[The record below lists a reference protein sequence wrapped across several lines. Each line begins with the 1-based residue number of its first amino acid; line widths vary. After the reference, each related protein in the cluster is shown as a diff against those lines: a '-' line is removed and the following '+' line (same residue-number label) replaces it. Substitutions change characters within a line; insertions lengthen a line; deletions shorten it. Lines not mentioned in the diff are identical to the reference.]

1 LRDFRGASRFQ
12 SLRGTRGKAP
22 WTQRRATPQQQEAER
37 LRPAGVGSRVSAILA
52 AAERA
57 AEELKTEAK
66 REVSELL
73 GRAESDAAARISEL
87 TAEAERT
94 RGDADDYASDVRLAV
109 DAYASQHRRE
119 AEEEGRRAV
128 AEAEEQSRAMRET
141 AEDMARQ
148 IDGDA
153 RRKVEELRQEIKL
166 LEDRRERAF
175 QSLRDVAAQLED
187 VLLRPRV
194 GERADRVESRELRS
208 ALDERA

>member
-1 LRDFRGASRFQ
+1 MDTETGDTAQ
-12 SLRGTRGKAP
+12 D
-22 WTQRRATPQQQEAER
+22 QQDER
-37 LRPAGVGSRVSAILA
+37 LRPADVGSRVSAILA

-57 AEELKTEAK
+57 AEELRTEAK
-66 REVSELL
+66 REVTVLL
-73 GRAESDAAARISEL
+73 GRAESDAAGRISEL

-128 AEAEEQSRAMRET
+128 AEAEEQARAMRET

-153 RRKVEELRQEIKL
+153 RRRVDELRQEIKV

-194 GERADRVESRELRS
+194 GEPAEHVDSLELRS
-208 ALDERA
+208 ALDDRA

>member
-1 LRDFRGASRFQ
+1 MDTETSDTAQ
-12 SLRGTRGKAP
+12 H
-22 WTQRRATPQQQEAER
+22 QEGER
-37 LRPAGVGSRVSAILA
+37 LRPADVGSRVSAILA

-57 AEELKTEAK
+57 AEDLRTEAK

-73 GRAESDAAARISEL
+73 GRTESAAAARINEL

-94 RGDADDYASDVRLAV
+94 HGDADEYASDVRLAV
-109 DAYASQHRRE
+109 DTYASQHRRE
-119 AEEEGRRAV
+119 AEEEGRRTV
-128 AEAEEQSRAMRET
+128 AEAEEQARAMRET

-148 IDGDA
+148 IDDDV
-153 RRKVEELRQEIKL
+153 RRRVDELRQEIKI

-194 GERADRVESRELRS
+194 GEPADQVESRELRS

>member
-1 LRDFRGASRFQ
+1 MDKETSDTAEHRED
-12 SLRGTRGKAP
+12 
-22 WTQRRATPQQQEAER
+22 ER
-37 LRPAGVGSRVSAILA
+37 LRPADVGSRVSAILA

-57 AEELKTEAK
+57 AEELRTEAK

-73 GRAESDAAARISEL
+73 GRVESDAGARITEL

-94 RGDADDYASDVRLAV
+94 RSDADDYASDVRLAV
-109 DAYASQHRRE
+109 DAYASERRRE

-128 AEAEEQSRAMRET
+128 AEAEEQARAMRET

-153 RRKVEELRQEIKL
+153 HRRVDELRQETTL

-194 GERADRVESRELRS
+194 GEPADHGESRELRS
-208 ALDERA
+208 ALDDRA

>member
-1 LRDFRGASRFQ
+1 MGTETRDTAEHQEDERF
-12 SLRGTRGKAP
+12 
-22 WTQRRATPQQQEAER
+22 
-37 LRPAGVGSRVSAILA
+37 RPADVGSRVSAILA

-57 AEELKTEAK
+57 AEELRTEAK

-73 GRAESDAAARISEL
+73 GRVESDAGARITEL

-94 RGDADDYASDVRLAV
+94 RSDADDYASDVRLAV
-109 DAYASQHRRE
+109 DGYASERRRE

-128 AEAEEQSRAMRET
+128 AEAEEQARAMRET

-148 IDGDA
+148 IDSDA
-153 RRKVEELRQEIKL
+153 HRKVDELRQEITL

-194 GERADRVESRELRS
+194 GEPADHAESRELRS
-208 ALDERA
+208 ALDDRA

>member
-1 LRDFRGASRFQ
+1 MDTDTSDTAQ
-12 SLRGTRGKAP
+12 H
-22 WTQRRATPQQQEAER
+22 QEDER
-37 LRPAGVGSRVSAILA
+37 LRPADVGSRVSAILA

-57 AEELKTEAK
+57 SEELRAEAN

-109 DAYASQHRRE
+109 DSYASQHRRE

-128 AEAEEQSRAMRET
+128 ADAEEQARAMRET

-153 RRKVEELRQEIKL
+153 HRRVEELRQEIKL

-187 VLLRPRV
+187 VSLRPRV
-194 GERADRVESRELRS
+194 GERADQVESLELRS
-208 ALDERA
+208 ALDDRA

>member
-1 LRDFRGASRFQ
+1 MDTETSDTAEHRED
-12 SLRGTRGKAP
+12 
-22 WTQRRATPQQQEAER
+22 ER
-37 LRPAGVGSRVSAILA
+37 LRPADVGSRVSAILA

-57 AEELKTEAK
+57 AEELRTEAK

-73 GRAESDAAARISEL
+73 GRVESDAGARITEL

-94 RGDADDYASDVRLAV
+94 RSDADDYASDVRLAV
-109 DAYASQHRRE
+109 DAYASERRRE

-128 AEAEEQSRAMRET
+128 AEAEEQARAMRET

-153 RRKVEELRQEIKL
+153 HRRVDELRQEITL

-194 GERADRVESRELRS
+194 GEPADHGESRELRS
-208 ALDERA
+208 ALDDRA

>member
-1 LRDFRGASRFQ
+1 MDTETSDIAH
-12 SLRGTRGKAP
+12 
-22 WTQRRATPQQQEAER
+22 QRQEEP
-37 LRPAGVGSRVSAILA
+37 LRPTDVGSRVAAILA

-57 AEELKTEAK
+57 AEELRTEAK

-73 GRAESDAAARISEL
+73 GRAESDAAARIGEL

-94 RGDADDYASDVRLAV
+94 RGDADDYASDVKVAV

-119 AEEEGRRAV
+119 AEDEGRRAV
-128 AEAEEQSRAMRET
+128 AEAEEQARAMRET

-153 RRKVEELRQEIKL
+153 RRRVEELRQEIKL

-194 GERADRVESRELRS
+194 GERADHVESIEVHS

>member
-1 LRDFRGASRFQ
+1 M
-12 SLRGTRGKAP
+12 
-22 WTQRRATPQQQEAER
+22 AER
-37 LRPAGVGSRVSAILA
+37 AMDTETSNTAHQRQEEPLRAADVGSRVAAILA

-57 AEELKTEAK
+57 AEELRTEAK

-87 TAEAERT
+87 TAQAERT
-94 RGDADDYASDVRLAV
+94 RSDADDYASDVRVAV

-128 AEAEEQSRAMRET
+128 VEAEEQARAMRET

-153 RRKVEELRQEIKL
+153 RRRVEELRQEIKL

-187 VLLRPRV
+187 VLVRPRV
-194 GERADRVESRELRS
+194 GERADQAESVEAHS
-208 ALDERA
+208 AFDERA

>member
-1 LRDFRGASRFQ
+1 MDTKTSD
-12 SLRGTRGKAP
+12 
-22 WTQRRATPQQQEAER
+22 TPEHQEDER
-37 LRPAGVGSRVSAILA
+37 LRPADVGSRVSAILA

-57 AEELKTEAK
+57 AEELRTEAK

-73 GRAESDAAARISEL
+73 GRVESDAGARITEL

-94 RGDADDYASDVRLAV
+94 RSEADDYASDVRLAV
-109 DAYASQHRRE
+109 DSYASQHRRE

-128 AEAEEQSRAMRET
+128 AEAEEQARAMRET

-153 RRKVEELRQEIKL
+153 HRRVDELRQETTV

-194 GERADRVESRELRS
+194 GEPADHVESRELRS
-208 ALDERA
+208 ALDDRA

>member
-1 LRDFRGASRFQ
+1 MDTETTDTAEH
-12 SLRGTRGKAP
+12 
-22 WTQRRATPQQQEAER
+22 QEDER
-37 LRPAGVGSRVSAILA
+37 LRPADVGSRVSAILA

-57 AEELKTEAK
+57 AEELRVEAK

-87 TAEAERT
+87 TAEAKST

-109 DAYASQHRRE
+109 DTYASQRRRE

-128 AEAEEQSRAMRET
+128 AEAEEQARAMRET

-153 RRKVEELRQEIKL
+153 HRRVDELRQEIKL

-194 GERADRVESRELRS
+194 GERAEQVESRELRS